1 MLEPVRDALRGF
13 RRRRTVGLTIVLT
26 LALGIGA
33 NAAIFSLVD
42 AVLLRPLPYPDPSR
56 LVSVYELNR
65 GLKQATQLV
74 APVRVAEWGRANRTL
89 TGLAG
94 SYFENMTDTTG
105 AEPQRVEAMRVS
117 PRFFSVLGVNAATG
131 RTLTDDEDRFGGPAS
146 IVISDAL
153 WRTRFNRDATVLG
166 RTLVL
171 NGVSR
176 TIVGVMPPSFRYPTP
191 TTEVWVPAQMPDGL
205 MRERRARFYTTVGRL
220 APGVTIE
227 QAEADLTAV
236 QTRLGEQFP
245 DTDRGW
251 GASLVRLK
259 DEQTAGVGRSLWLLF
274 AAVGLLLLAACGNV
288 ACLLLADAARREHE
302 IAVRFAL
309 GASRAI
315 VVRQLLAEG
324 LVLALI
330 GSTLGLLAARWAID
344 VLRRTA
350 GTLPLVDTASVDVRV
365 VLFAT
370 AVCLATTMVF
380 ALAPALSA
388 SGVSPADAMTR
399 GGRGHVGTGHL
410 VQRALVAAQVALAVV
425 LLTGASLLVRS
436 FAQLHQVPLGLD
448 PSNVITFRMSASWS
462 EAASAVVGRQAR
474 TVARLEAIRGVEG
487 AAVSQT
493 MPAAVNFPPGQFGI
507 VGRDGAEKLFSQGRM
522 VSGGYFRAL
531 HIPILQ
537 GGTCSSDP
545 AAPLFSKA
553 LVTKSFA
560 DQFFPGTAAIGQR
573 LTSPGMPPGQTIE
586 IAGVTA
592 DVHERGPAQPAEP
605 LIYWCGYSPYWP
617 DPRFIVRID
626 PARPVSIAMIR
637 AAMLEVEPK
646 RAVYGAEPLIET
658 LAASMAQ
665 QRLSAFLLALFASTT
680 LVLAGMGLYGV
691 LSQLVT
697 TRRREIGVR
706 MALGARASQI
716 LASIAVQAALVTSAG
731 IAIGLA
737 ASLALARFMTAL
749 VFGVTPHDP
758 MTFTL
763 VPLVLAAAA
772 AVATLVPAQRAAR
785 VDPMRMLR
793 EE

>member
-1 MLEPVRDALRGF
+1 MLQSVRDALRGF
-13 RRRRTVGLTIVLT
+13 RHRRTAGLTIVLT
-26 LALGIGA
+26 LTLGIGA

-42 AVLLRPLPYPDPSR
+42 AVLLRPLPYPDSTR

-74 APVRVAEWGRANRTL
+74 APVRLEEWNRANRSF

-105 AEPQRVEAMRVS
+105 ADPQRVEAMRVS
-117 PRFFSVLGVNAATG
+117 PRFFAVLGVSAAIG
-131 RTLTDDEDRFGGPAS
+131 RTLAPEEERFGGPAS
-146 IVISDAL
+146 IVISDAV
-153 WRTRFNRDATVLG
+153 WQARFNGDRAVVG

-176 TIVGVMPPSFRYPTP
+176 TIVGVMPPSFRYPAP

-227 QAEADLTAV
+227 RAEADLTAV

-245 DTDRGW
+245 ETDRGW
-251 GASLVRLK
+251 GASIVPLK

-274 AAVGLLLLAACGNV
+274 AAVALLLLAACGNV

-315 VVRQLLAEG
+315 VVRQLMAEG
-324 LVLALI
+324 LMLALA
-330 GSTLGLLAARWAID
+330 GSALGLIAARWTID
-344 VLRRTA
+344 VVRRSAT
-350 GTLPLVDTASVDVRV
+350 TLPQVDTVHVDARV

-380 ALAPALSA
+380 ALAPALAA
-388 SGVSPADAMTR
+388 SGASPADAMTR
-399 GGRGHVGTGHL
+399 GGRGQVGGGHL
-410 VQRALVAAQVALAVV
+410 VQRALVAVQVALAVV
-425 LLTGASLLVRS
+425 LLIGAGLLVRS
-436 FAQLHQVPLGLD
+436 VARLQQVPLGLD
-448 PSNVITFRMSASWS
+448 PANVITFRMSASWS
-462 EAASAVVGRQAR
+462 EAAAAVVGRQAR
-474 TVARLEAIRGVEG
+474 TVARLEAIPGVEA

-493 MPAAVNFPPGQFGI
+493 MPANVDFPPGEFGI
-507 VGRDGAEKLFSQGRM
+507 VGRDPAQKLFSQGRM

-531 HIPILQ
+531 HIPVLQ

-545 AAPLFSKA
+545 AAPLFSTA

-560 DQFFPGTAAIGQR
+560 DQFFPGTPAIGHR
-573 LTSPGMPPGQTIE
+573 LTSPGMPSGQTIE
-586 IAGVTA
+586 IIGITG

-617 DPRFIVRID
+617 DPRFIVGAD
-626 PARPVSIAMIR
+626 PARPVSIGTIR
-637 AAMLEVEPK
+637 AAMLEIEPK
-646 RAVYGAEPLIET
+646 RAVYGTQPLTDT
-658 LAASMAQ
+658 LAVAMSQ
-665 QRLSAFLLALFASTT
+665 QRLAAMLLAVFASST
-680 LVLAGMGLYGV
+680 LGLAAMGLYGV

-697 TRRREIGVR
+697 ARRREIGVR
-706 MALGARASQI
+706 IALGARAAQI
-716 LASIAVQAALVTSAG
+716 LASVVGQAALVTGLG
-731 IAIGLA
+731 IAAGVA
-737 ASLALARFMTAL
+737 ASLVLARFMTSL
-749 VFGVTPHDP
+749 VFGVTTHDP
-758 MTFTL
+758 ITFMF
-763 VPLVLAAAA
+763 VPVALA
-772 AVATLVPAQRAAR
+772 AVAGVAAFVPARRAAS
-785 VDPMRMLR
+785 VDPMRALR
-793 EE
+793 EG